1 MKTKYSKTDFL
12 KRFSILEKEVN
23 KLPAMKRARI
33 EPTKSQL
40 KRFFSSKKLLTI
52 MQNRY
57 PAISTKIV
65 LNVSSLVITENF
77 KYSLD

>member
-23 KLPAMKRARI
+23 KLPALKRARK
-33 EPTKSQL
+33 EPTENQL
-40 KRFFSSKKLLTI
+40 HRFFRAKKLLTT

-57 PAISTKIV
+57 PVISTKIV
-65 LNVSSLVITENF
+65 QNVSSLVITENF